1 MYFGRK
7 NGGWVDRAIERC
19 SRRIRKALKREL
31 RKLKKKKKKY
41 IYIYVSRDEK
51 AALSW
56 EERQSKIQT

>member
-31 RKLKKKKKKY
+31 RKLKKKKK
-41 IYIYVSRDEK
+41 IYIYMSLGDEK

>member
-31 RKLKKKKKKY
+31 RKLKKKKKN
-41 IYIYVSRDEK
+41 IYIYMSLEMRK
-51 AALSW
+51 LP
-56 EERQSKIQT
+56 